1 MRKYSIWTA
10 VLFLGFFRI
19 SSAFAQEGVAGPG
32 YLIGPEDVLHIS
44 VWKDESL
51 TRQVVVRPDG
61 MISFPLVGDLRA
73 EERTVEEIKSDL
85 IRRLAPFMPNPTVS
99 VAVEKISSYKIYVLG
114 KVNRPGEY
122 LVGRPTDILQ
132 ALSLAGGLT
141 PYAAENKIR
150 IVRRE
155 KGGQKSAIF
164 RYGEVV
170 NGENLDQ
177 NIVLKRGDVVI
188 VP

>member
-1 MRKYSIWTA
+1 MKKHSVWM
-10 VLFLGFFRI
+10 VLIFVGFFRVF
-19 SSAFAQEGVAGPG
+19 SVSAQEGVAGPG

-44 VWKDESL
+44 VWRDESL

-61 MISFPLVGDLRA
+61 MISFPLVGDIRA
-73 EERTVEEIKSDL
+73 EERTVDEIKNEL
-85 IRRLAPFMPNPTVS
+85 IRRLAPFMPNATVS
-99 VAVEKISSYKIYVLG
+99 VAVEKINSYKIYVLG

-141 PYAAENKIR
+141 PYAAENNIR
-150 IVRRE
+150 LVRRE

-170 NGENLDQ
+170 KGENLEQ

>member
-1 MRKYSIWTA
+1 MVKKWIGV
-10 VLFLGFFRI
+10 VLCVGFFGA
-19 SSAFAQEGVAGPG
+19 SSLFAAEEAPVGPG

-85 IRRLAPFMPNPTVS
+85 IRRLSPFVPNPTVS

-150 IVRRE
+150 VVRRE
-155 KGGQKSAIF
+155 KGVQRSAVF
-164 RYGEVV
+164 HYAEVV
-170 NGENLDQ
+170 NGENLEQ